1 MIKDRIIIVFGD
13 DWGRYPSTLQ
23 HIMKELIKYNKIIWI
38 GSLGL
43 RKPKFSLSD
52 LKRIFEKLR
61 NMFLKKEVAKKDDNI
76 FIINPFIVP
85 FHNLKIARFINK
97 TSLIK
102 KIQKA
107 VNLLGN
113 TKPLLITSQPIVGDV
128 IKGLNLTS
136 SHYFCLDDYSKF
148 EGAFSVIPKLE
159 KQLLDVV
166 DTTFSVSDTLV
177 KTRVPKSG
185 QTFFLPQGVNINH
198 FIYNERT
205 INETPVIGFFG
216 LLSEWVDLNLIVRCA
231 KAYPNYKFL
240 IIGRH
245 SVDVSILNGI
255 NNLEFIGEVPYNQLP
270 SVAAKFDVGII
281 PFLVNELTLACNP
294 LKLLEYFSMGIP
306 VVSTALPEVEKFGD
320 TVFIAKTADEFIK
333 LLEYAVK
340 DYSTEKNK
348 IRREVAERYS
358 WTAIAENI
366 SKVIIKIEE
375 K

>member
-43 RKPKFSLSD
+43 RKPKFSFSD

-61 NMFLKKEVAKKDDNI
+61 NMFLKKEVAKKDENI
-76 FIINPFIVP
+76 FIINPFIIP

-97 TSLIK
+97 TSLVK

-231 KAYPNYKFL
+231 KGYPNYKFL

-320 TVFIAKTADEFIK
+320 TVFIAKTGDEFIK